1 MVLASM
7 HKYVLR
13 VHVCEL
19 SRASSATGWSAGD
32 GGGLEG
38 LWPQFG
44 AIDLGGSTLA
54 HFGAGV
60 GASAGAEDLL
70 REAARRGAFERVH
83 TVAFAETE
91 FVAVTAYQNRQVS
104 TFPPAL
110 AGYLSGFVLNS
121 TRRFIVTSR
130 RASSK

>member
-19 SRASSATGWSAGD
+19 SRASSATGSSAGD

-44 AIDLGGSTLA
+44 AIDSGSTLA

-60 GASAGAEDLL
+60 GAGAGVCFGAGAGAGAQDLL
-70 REAARRGAFERVH
+70 REAARRGTFERVH

-104 TFPPAL
+104 T
-110 AGYLSGFVLNS
+110 S
-121 TRRFIVTSR
+121 SR
-130 RASSK
+130 AA